1 MKISGAIFDMD
12 GTLIDSMYLWEGI
25 GVRYARSQG
34 VEPKPGFEEAI
45 SEMSME
51 MVSEYIQKEYGVS
64 QTADEIREGI
74 NRMVEP
80 LYRDEVPAKKGI
92 IAFLEELK
100 RRGIPMCVATA
111 TDMQL
116 VELVLGRL
124 DMIKY
129 FEGIYTCTMVGAGK
143 QFPDVYEAA
152 LKKLGT
158 PKGETFV
165 FEDAV
170 YAAKTAKAAGF
181 PIAAVYEP
189 ATGED
194 GWREL
199 KSMADMVIEDYDKSL
214 DF

>member
-12 GTLIDSMYLWEGI
+12 GTLIDSMYLWEDI
-25 GVRYARSQG
+25 GVKYARSQG
-34 VEPKPGFEEAI
+34 VEPKPGFEEEI

-51 MVSEYIQKEYGVS
+51 MVSEYIQKEYGIS
-64 QTADEIREGI
+64 QTADEIRAGI
-74 NRMVEP
+74 NKLVEP
-80 LYRDEVPAKKGI
+80 LYRDEVPAKKGVM
-92 IAFLEELK
+92 AFLDEMK
-100 RRGIPMCVATA
+100 RRGVPMCVATA
-111 TDMQL
+111 TDIQL
-116 VELVLGRL
+116 VEMVLGRL

-158 PKGETFV
+158 PKSETFV

-170 YAAKTAKAAGF
+170 YAARTAKTAGF

-189 ATGED
+189 ATGEE
-194 GWREL
+194 GWQEL
-199 KSMADMVIEDYDKSL
+199 KAIADIVIEDYNKSL
-214 DF
+214 NI

>member
-12 GTLIDSMYLWEGI
+12 GTLIDSMYLWEDI
-25 GVRYARSQG
+25 GVKYARSQG
-34 VEPKPGFEEAI
+34 VEPKPGFEEEI

-51 MVSEYIQKEYGVS
+51 MVSEYIQKEYGIS
-64 QTADEIREGI
+64 QTADEIRAGI
-74 NRMVEP
+74 NKLVEP
-80 LYRDEVPAKKGI
+80 LYRDEVPAKKGVM
-92 IAFLEELK
+92 AFLDEMK
-100 RRGIPMCVATA
+100 RRGVPMCVATA
-111 TDMQL
+111 TDIQL
-116 VELVLGRL
+116 VEMVLGRL

-158 PKGETFV
+158 PKSETFV

-170 YAAKTAKAAGF
+170 YAARTAKTAGF

-189 ATGED
+189 ATGEE
-194 GWREL
+194 GWQEL
-199 KSMADMVIEDYDKSL
+199 KAMADIIIEDYDKSL
-214 DF
+214 NI

>member
-12 GTLIDSMYLWEGI
+12 GTLIDSMYLWEDI
-25 GVRYARSQG
+25 GVKYARSQG
-34 VEPKPGFEEAI
+34 VEPKPGFEEEI

-51 MVSEYIQKEYGVS
+51 MVSEYIQKEYGIS
-64 QTADEIREGI
+64 QTADEIRAGI
-74 NRMVEP
+74 NKLVEP
-80 LYRDEVPAKKGI
+80 LYRDEVPAKKGVM
-92 IAFLEELK
+92 AFLDEMK
-100 RRGIPMCVATA
+100 RRGVPMCVATA
-111 TDMQL
+111 TDIQL
-116 VELVLGRL
+116 VEMVLGRL

-158 PKGETFV
+158 PKSETFV

-170 YAAKTAKAAGF
+170 YAARTAKTAGF

-189 ATGED
+189 ATGEE
-194 GWREL
+194 GWQEL
-199 KSMADMVIEDYDKSL
+199 KAMADIVIEDYDKSL
-214 DF
+214 NI

>member
-12 GTLIDSMYLWEGI
+12 GTLIDSMYLWEDI
-25 GVRYARSQG
+25 GVKYARSQG
-34 VEPKPGFEEAI
+34 VEPKPGFEEEI

-51 MVSEYIQKEYGVS
+51 MVSEYIQKEYGIS
-64 QTADEIREGI
+64 QTADEIRAGI
-74 NRMVEP
+74 NKLVEP
-80 LYRDEVPAKKGI
+80 LYRDEVPAKKGVM
-92 IAFLEELK
+92 AFLDEMK
-100 RRGIPMCVATA
+100 RRGVPMCVATA
-111 TDMQL
+111 TDIQL
-116 VELVLGRL
+116 VEMVLGRL

-158 PKGETFV
+158 PKSETFV

-170 YAAKTAKAAGF
+170 YAARTAKTAGF

-189 ATGED
+189 ATGEE
-194 GWREL
+194 GWHEL
-199 KSMADMVIEDYDKSL
+199 KAMADIIIEDYDKSL
-214 DF
+214 NI